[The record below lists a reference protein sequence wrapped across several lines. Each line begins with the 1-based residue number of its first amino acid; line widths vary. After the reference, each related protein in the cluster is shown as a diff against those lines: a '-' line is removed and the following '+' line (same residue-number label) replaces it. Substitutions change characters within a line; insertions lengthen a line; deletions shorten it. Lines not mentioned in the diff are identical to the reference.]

1 MTERAFPASLV
12 AADAPPR
19 AKATG
24 YPPKMAKMV
33 EGRFCARRSVSSNQ
47 RCRKGPIS
55 H

>member
-1 MTERAFPASLV
+1 MNDRTFPASLV

-33 EGRFCARRSVSSNQ
+33 EGRLKRPLGTRMRS
-47 RCRKGPIS
+47 RKKDGTPY
-55 H
+55 